1 MTAWLVATGI
11 GVLVGTGTW
20 LALRART
27 FDVVLGL
34 TLLTYGV
41 NLFIFAMGRVVVDA
55 EPILRPGVP
64 ATLAH
69 YTDPLPQ
76 ALVLTAIVISFAMTA
91 VLLALA
97 LKGRFDLD
105 DDRCD
110 AGVDE
115 PDDQDDHGPDPEH
128 AHDRGHAKARP
139 PAHVEGR
146 EGEPR

>member
-1 MTAWLVATGI
+1 LTAGLVATGI
-11 GVLVGTGTW
+11 GVLFGCGVW
-20 LALRART
+20 LCLRART

-41 NLFIFAMGRVVVDA
+41 NLFIFAMGRVVVHA

-64 ATLAH
+64 PTLAE
-69 YTDPLPQ
+69 YADPLPQ

-97 LKGRFDLD
+97 LKARFELD
-105 DDRCD
+105 DDACD

-115 PDDQDDHGPDPEH
+115 PHDDDAE
-128 AHDRGHAKARP
+128 
-139 PAHVEGR
+139 EGGR
-146 EGEPR
+146 